1 LRIKG
6 WAAVTVICVLAA
18 LIAGAMIGR
27 LKYEDSKE
35 QQAWEEVLRADQD
48 LALKAKQV
56 LPMVE
61 RYTALTQQHPEGSPE
76 IDALAEKIIEVFPY
90 FRAPDAGQAPV
101 LIPVKRMKAIL
112 AGYIRRG

>member
-1 LRIKG
+1 MRLRIKG

-48 LALKAKQV
+48 LALKAK
-56 LPMVE
+56 
-61 RYTALTQQHPEGSPE
+61 
-76 IDALAEKIIEVFPY
+76 
-90 FRAPDAGQAPV
+90 
-101 LIPVKRMKAIL
+101 
-112 AGYIRRG
+112 